1 MLNHL
6 KFKKMKS
13 LKSIAAA
20 FILSTLISNASM
32 AQTNSALKNNTDFSV
47 KYTGIEGDYIC
58 FLIETKG
65 INTSNKTLKINDKVE
80 GELYIDNLN
89 SDFTMQKFK
98 IERKDGQVLI
108 FNLSTGNKEYSKTY
122 SFSTQL
128 TENAVVK
135 EDDLVTL

>member
-1 MLNHL
+1 
-6 KFKKMKS
+6 MKS
-13 LKSIAAA
+13 LKSIAAILIA
-20 FILSTLISNASM
+20 TTFIGNTSIG
-32 AQTNSALKNNTDFSV
+32 QTNTALKNNKNFSV
-47 KYTGIEGDYIC
+47 KYTGVEGDYIC

-65 INTSNKTLKINDKVE
+65 INTTDKILKINDKVE
-80 GELYIDNLN
+80 GELYAENWSKKSTL
-89 SDFTMQKFK
+89 QKFK

-122 SFSTQL
+122 SFSTNL

>member
-1 MLNHL
+1 
-6 KFKKMKS
+6 MKS
-13 LKSIAAA
+13 LKSIAAILIA
-20 FILSTLISNASM
+20 TTFIGNTSM
-32 AQTNSALKNNTDFSV
+32 AQTNTALKNNNNFSV
-47 KYTGIEGDYIC
+47 KYTGVEGDYIC
-58 FLIETKG
+58 FLIETKRLK
-65 INTSNKTLKINDKVE
+65 TTNKILKINDKVE

-89 SDFTMQKFK
+89 SDFTIQKFK

-122 SFSTQL
+122 SFSTNL

>member
-1 MLNHL
+1 
-6 KFKKMKS
+6 MKT
-13 LKSIAAA
+13 LKSIALILIA
-20 FILSTLISNASM
+20 FTFMSNASM
-32 AQTNSALKNNTDFSV
+32 AQTNIALKNNNEFSV
-47 KYTGIEGDYIC
+47 KYTGIEGEYIC

-65 INTSNKTLKINDKVE
+65 INTANKTLKINDKVE
-80 GELYIDNLN
+80 GELYMDNLT
-89 SDFTMQKFK
+89 SDFTIQKFK

-135 EDDLVTL
+135 EDDLVML

>member
-1 MLNHL
+1 
-6 KFKKMKS
+6 MKS
-13 LKSIAAA
+13 LKSITAILIAST
-20 FILSTLISNASM
+20 FIGNTSM
-32 AQTNSALKNNTDFSV
+32 AQINTGQKNSNNFSV
-47 KYTGIEGDYIC
+47 KYTGVEGDYVC

-65 INTSNKTLKINDKVE
+65 INTTNKVLKINDKVE
-80 GELYIDNLN
+80 GELYAENLN
-89 SDFTMQKFK
+89 TKTTLQKFK

-122 SFSTQL
+122 SFSTNL